1 MIGIIDYGL
10 GNLASV
16 KNALDN
22 IAAESKI
29 IVNPEEACEY
39 SKLILPGVGAF
50 HQGMDNLNKYEKEKL
65 LNLLEYSESDLNVL
79 FEKLNEIITENDNVF
94 DVLLKILQ
102 QGLNIRE
109 ATLLGLY
116 YGQKNGY
123 KKAKLELENEIKDK
137 LFRAFKNNQ

>member
-1 MIGIIDYGL
+1 
-10 GNLASV
+10 
-16 KNALDN
+16 
-22 IAAESKI
+22 
-29 IVNPEEACEY
+29 
-39 SKLILPGVGAF
+39 
-50 HQGMDNLNKYEKEKL
+50 MDNLNKYEKEKL
-65 LNLLEYSESDLNVL
+65 LNLLEYSESELNVL
-79 FEKLNEIITENDNVF
+79 FEKLNDIITENDNTF

-123 KKAKLELENEIKDK
+123 KKAKLELEDEIKDK

>member
-1 MIGIIDYGL
+1 
-10 GNLASV
+10 
-16 KNALDN
+16 
-22 IAAESKI
+22 
-29 IVNPEEACEY
+29 
-39 SKLILPGVGAF
+39 
-50 HQGMDNLNKYEKEKL
+50 MDNLNKYEKEKL
-65 LNLLEYSESDLNVL
+65 LNLLEYSESELNVL
-79 FEKLNEIITENDNVF
+79 FEKINDIITENDNTF

-123 KKAKLELENEIKDK
+123 KKAKLELEDEIKDK

>member
-1 MIGIIDYGL
+1 MDQKVLISAFLSYLTSVVILNLRYKLTLCQVYIYGIVFILKIGM
-10 GNLASV
+10 
-16 KNALDN
+16 
-22 IAAESKI
+22 E
-29 IVNPEEACEY
+29 
-39 SKLILPGVGAF
+39 
-50 HQGMDNLNKYEKEKL
+50 NLNKYEKEKL
-65 LNLLEYSESDLNVL
+65 LNLLEYSESDFNVL

>member
-1 MIGIIDYGL
+1 
-10 GNLASV
+10 
-16 KNALDN
+16 
-22 IAAESKI
+22 
-29 IVNPEEACEY
+29 
-39 SKLILPGVGAF
+39 
-50 HQGMDNLNKYEKEKL
+50 MDNLNKYEKEKL
-65 LNLLEYSESDLNVL
+65 IKLLEYSESEFNVL
-79 FEKLNEIITENDNVF
+79 FEKLNEIITENDNIF

-123 KKAKLELENEIKDK
+123 KKAKLELEDEIKDK

>member
-1 MIGIIDYGL
+1 
-10 GNLASV
+10 
-16 KNALDN
+16 
-22 IAAESKI
+22 
-29 IVNPEEACEY
+29 
-39 SKLILPGVGAF
+39 
-50 HQGMDNLNKYEKEKL
+50 MDNLNKYEKEKL
-65 LNLLEYSESDLNVL
+65 LNLLEYSETELNVL
-79 FEKLNEIITENDNVF
+79 FEKLNDIITENDNTF

-123 KKAKLELENEIKDK
+123 KKAKLELEDEIKDK

>member
-1 MIGIIDYGL
+1 MVFTL
-10 GNLASV
+10 
-16 KNALDN
+16 
-22 IAAESKI
+22 KI
-29 IVNPEEACEY
+29 V
-39 SKLILPGVGAF
+39 
-50 HQGMDNLNKYEKEKL
+50 MDNLNKYEKEKL
-65 LNLLEYSESDLNVL
+65 INLLEYSESDFNVL
-79 FEKLNEIITENDNVF
+79 FEKLNEIITENDNIF

-123 KKAKLELENEIKDK
+123 KKAKLEIEDEIKDK

>member
-1 MIGIIDYGL
+1 MCQIYVYGIVFTL
-10 GNLASV
+10 HLS
-16 KNALDN
+16 
-22 IAAESKI
+22 
-29 IVNPEEACEY
+29 
-39 SKLILPGVGAF
+39 
-50 HQGMDNLNKYEKEKL
+50 MDNLNKYEKEKL
-65 LNLLEYSESDLNVL
+65 LNLLEYSESELNVL
-79 FEKLNEIITENDNVF
+79 FEKINDIITENDNTF

-123 KKAKLELENEIKDK
+123 KKAKLELEDEIKDK

>member
-1 MIGIIDYGL
+1 
-10 GNLASV
+10 
-16 KNALDN
+16 
-22 IAAESKI
+22 
-29 IVNPEEACEY
+29 
-39 SKLILPGVGAF
+39 
-50 HQGMDNLNKYEKEKL
+50 MDNLNKYEKEKL
-65 LNLLEYSESDLNVL
+65 INLLEYSESDFNVL
-79 FEKLNEIITENDNVF
+79 FEKLNEIITENDNIF

-123 KKAKLELENEIKDK
+123 KKAKLEIEDEIKDK

>member
-1 MIGIIDYGL
+1 
-10 GNLASV
+10 
-16 KNALDN
+16 
-22 IAAESKI
+22 
-29 IVNPEEACEY
+29 
-39 SKLILPGVGAF
+39 
-50 HQGMDNLNKYEKEKL
+50 MDNLNKYEKEKL
-65 LNLLEYSESDLNVL
+65 LNLLEYSESDFNVL
-79 FEKLNEIITENDNVF
+79 FEKLNEIIAENDNVF

-123 KKAKLELENEIKDK
+123 KKAKLELEDEIKDK